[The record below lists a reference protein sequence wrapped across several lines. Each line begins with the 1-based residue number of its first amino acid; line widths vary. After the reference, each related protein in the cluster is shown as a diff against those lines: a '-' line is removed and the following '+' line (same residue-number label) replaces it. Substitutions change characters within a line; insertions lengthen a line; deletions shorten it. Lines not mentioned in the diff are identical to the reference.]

1 MAVVPRAAEVFSRG
15 QVERRNVM
23 LLGDIHY
30 AVRMLRRRPGFSSV
44 AVLTLALGIGANT
57 AVFSVVHS
65 VLLSSLPY
73 GDSER
78 LVAVWE
84 RQAIA
89 NLNQQPV
96 SLPNFEDWKQQSQTF
111 EQLAASRNATF
122 NVTEGGETQ
131 RVAGARVS
139 TNLYSLLRVRLALG
153 REFLEEEGRAGAAP
167 VALISHGLWQR
178 LYGSDPQIVGKSI
191 RVDGSACTV
200 VGVLPRSS
208 ITRRPT
214 RSW

>member
-1 MAVVPRAAEVFSRG
+1 
-15 QVERRNVM
+15 M